1 MKGCLL
7 HAGNYEH
14 GGRDRKRPGARYC
27 YCPPPHFFTSMRC
40 SIDPMANCHAFGSQ
54 LTKVAQSGWTVGHK
68 AALRSFGNFACHS
81 LVRRFSSWKLHTP
94 GCDIGI

>member
-1 MKGCLL
+1 MLVTMSMV
-7 HAGNYEH
+7 AAIEN
-14 GGRDRKRPGARYC
+14 DRVQDIAIA
-27 YCPPPHFFTSMRC
+27 PPIFFTSMRC

-54 LTKVAQSGWTVGHK
+54 LTKVAQSGWTVGLK